1 MPIYSHGVSYYEKGN
16 RKLVVP
22 WPEFGDSL
30 RMALVSYCDDIE
42 NAITK
47 EAERAAKQ
55 CRKDIQETAPKRSGD
70 YAKSW
75 AVQRDVA
82 YHKRPA
88 FTVHANA
95 PGYRLAHLLER
106 AHRIA
111 NQYGDNWG
119 NTSPQPHI
127 EKAADKNGALFL
139 SNVTKIIKDL
149 S

>member
-1 MPIYSHGVSYYEKGN
+1 MARQTLKI
-16 RKLVVP
+16 P

-30 RMALVSYCDDIE
+30 RMALVSYQDDIE
-42 NAITK
+42 AAITK
-47 EAERAAKQ
+47 EAEKTAKQ
-55 CRKDIQETAPKRSGD
+55 TRKDIQDAAPKDSGT

-75 AVQRDVA
+75 AVKKDIVDR
-82 YHKRPA
+82 HRPA
-88 FTVHANA
+88 FVVHANK
-95 PGYRLAHLLER
+95 PGYQLAHLLER

-127 EKAADKNGALFL
+127 EKAAEKNGALFL
-139 SNVTKIIKDL
+139 NHVTQIIKDL